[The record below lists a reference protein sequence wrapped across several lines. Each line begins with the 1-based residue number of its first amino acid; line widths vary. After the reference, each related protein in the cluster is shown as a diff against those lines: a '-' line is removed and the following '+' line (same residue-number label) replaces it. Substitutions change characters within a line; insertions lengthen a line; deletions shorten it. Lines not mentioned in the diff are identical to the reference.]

1 MIRNINIQC
10 KVLSRDSYMRNG
22 VLIFNRV
29 IRHIICGIIF
39 FMALVVQSQELPP
52 IVNYEPSEYK
62 ADNQN
67 WMLSQDNQGIIYSAN
82 DKGLLSFDGIHWV
95 LNPSPNE
102 TIMRSV
108 SAIDSLV
115 YTGAYMEFGQW
126 QKDDTGQLIY
136 TSLVDELNIEMLVDE
151 QIWNIISYRDK
162 VLFQS
167 LNRIYIY
174 QPSKKSIRYLE
185 FDQTVFKLFKVKD
198 ELFFQKQGVGM
209 FTLKNGIQQ
218 LWSESEIL
226 KTETLINVFKVDGAF
241 IGITRKGSFYILNGN
256 NVEPWEG
263 TALASFDDVNVYS
276 AIQLQNGS
284 LVIGTISHGIIMIS
298 SKGDLL
304 YHINQ
309 QKGLEN
315 NTILSIFE
323 DRDANIWLGLDRGIS
338 CINNHLPFSGYIDLE
353 GRMGTTY
360 SAIKHK
366 GYTYL
371 GTNQGLF
378 YKSNLEENYQLVLG
392 TEEQV
397 WMLTVVDDTLFCG
410 HNKGTFV
417 VEAGRVK
424 QLIPIQ
430 GTWALKKVPEHPKW
444 LIQGNFDGLY
454 ILEKSNGEWAVRNKI
469 EGFDISSK
477 FFEFASPN
485 KILVSHE
492 YKGVYEIEVDSA
504 FAKAKNFKTNATVEK
519 GEHAGLVK
527 FDSEIFYA
535 NKEGMFQ
542 YDSESAT
549 FVRDELLS
557 EIYTNEFV
565 SGKLV
570 NDEHGRMWA
579 FTNDFLVYITKDDLE
594 ASYGIN
600 KIQLPHSL
608 RATKKGYEHITRL
621 EEDSYLLGTADGY
634 LNINLSKKRT
644 TDFQVSLQRILVVDN
659 TSESHRLPLD
669 SKVKLSAIQNNM
681 SFFYSVPEYDKYQIT
696 EYSYLLENNEGV
708 WSPWDSKA
716 FYEAKNLSFGDYSFR
731 VKARVGDQE
740 STNIAQFDFVIERP
754 WYLSNLA
761 ILVYSLF
768 TILLFAGLNW
778 FYKRYYRKQ
787 RERLLEKTR
796 KDMQLKNLASENEV
810 VALRNQN
817 LQKDIEAR
825 NRELATSTMT
835 MVNKSKT
842 LNKIKEALL
851 PLNTDNSL
859 DEILVLV
866 DANINNEEDWN
877 FFEEAF
883 NHADKDFF
891 KKVKDVHPTLTA
903 NDLKLCVY
911 LRLNM
916 SSKEIA
922 PLLNIS
928 PRSVEIKRYRL
939 RKKIQLDRSINL
951 NDYFI
956 NL

>member
-1 MIRNINIQC
+1 MTRNINIKF
-10 KVLSRDSYMRNG
+10 KVLDRNG
-22 VLIFNRV
+22 NIRSGAQLIAGE
-29 IRHIICGIIF
+29 IQHLLWGIVF
-39 FMALVVQSQELPP
+39 LMALVVQSQELPP

-67 WMLSQDNQGIIYSAN
+67 WMLSQDDSGIIYAAN
-82 DKGLLSFDGIHWV
+82 DKGLLSFDGVHWV

-108 SAIDSLV
+108 STVDTLV

-126 QKDDTGQLIY
+126 QKDETGQLIY
-136 TSLVDELNIEMLVDE
+136 TSLVHELNIDMLVDE

-185 FDQTVFKLFKVKD
+185 FDQMVFKLFKVND

-209 FTLKNGIQQ
+209 YTLKNGIQQ

-226 KTETLINVFKVDGAF
+226 KSETLINVFRIDGAF
-241 IGITRKGSFYILNGN
+241 IGVTQKGSFYVLDGN
-256 NVEPWEG
+256 DVQPWEG
-263 TALASFDDVNVYS
+263 SALDGFNDVNVYS
-276 AIQLQNGS
+276 AIQLKNES

-298 SKGDLL
+298 SSGDLL

-315 NTILSIFE
+315 NTVLSLFE

-338 CINNHLPFSGYIDLE
+338 CINNHLPFSGYIDRE
-353 GRMGTTY
+353 GRMGTSY

-378 YKSNLEENYQLVLG
+378 FKTDFDESYQLVPG

-397 WMLTVVDDTLFCG
+397 WMLTVIDDTLFCG
-410 HNKGTFV
+410 HNKGTF
-417 VEAGRVK
+417 EINAGRIE

-430 GTWALKKVPEHPKW
+430 GTWALKKVPGHPEW

-454 ILEKSNGEWAVRNKI
+454 LLEKKNGAWALRNKI

-477 FFEFASPN
+477 FFEFASPQ

-535 NKEGMFQ
+535 NKKGIFQ
-542 YDSESAT
+542 YDLESAT
-549 FVRDELLS
+549 FVRNELLS
-557 EIYTNEFV
+557 DIYSDEFV
-565 SGKLV
+565 SGKLI
-570 NDEHGRMWA
+570 NDGHGKMWA
-579 FTNDFLVYITKDDLE
+579 FTNNYLVYITKDDLE

-608 RATKKGYEHITRL
+608 RATKKGYEHIAYID
-621 EEDSYLLGTADGY
+621 ENSYLLGTADGY
-634 LNINLSKKRT
+634 LNINLSQKRNI
-644 TDFQVSLQRILVVDN
+644 DFQVSFQRILVED
-659 TSESHRLPLD
+659 SKSKSQRLPL
-669 SKVKLSAIQNNM
+669 VFTAKLSATQNNM
-681 SFFYSVPEYDKYQIT
+681 TFYYSVPEYDKYQIT
-696 EYSYLLENNEGV
+696 EYSYIIENDHGV

-716 FYEAKNLSFGDYSFR
+716 LYEAKNLSFGDYRFR
-731 VKARVGDQE
+731 VKARVGDQV
-740 STNIAQFDFVIERP
+740 SINVAQFDFVIARP
-754 WYLSNLA
+754 WYLSNIA
-761 ILVYSLF
+761 ILVYFLL
-768 TILLFAGLNW
+768 TILLFTGLNLS
-778 FYKRYYRKQ
+778 YKRYYRKQ
-787 RERLLEKTR
+787 RERLLEKTKR
-796 KDMQLKNLASENEV
+796 DMQLKNLASENEV

-817 LQKDIEAR
+817 LKKDIEAR

-851 PLNTDNSL
+851 PLNSDKSL
-859 DEILVLV
+859 DKILVLV
-866 DANINNEEDWN
+866 DANINNDEDWN

-939 RKKIQLDRSINL
+939 RKKIQLDRSVNL